1 MFASRC
7 RNPNIGKK
15 LAWGKDDQQLEPDND
30 EMSRI
35 DNRKSQ
41 LQIPPPNVVVL
52 GSINMDVMIRCAT
65 LPTRGQ
71 TVSASSSREVCGG
84 KGANQA
90 VAATKAGGSVRMI
103 GRVGDDAFS
112 QRLVTNL
119 VEHRVDSQSVRKT
132 PQCASGL
139 AIVAVEDSGEN
150 SILLVAGAN
159 GCLTFEDAN
168 DCRDAITTSDVLLMQ
183 LEVPTATVL
192 AAAQIARDAGVRC
205 ILDPAPVPHDWTDR
219 LLEVDLICPNE
230 TEAGEITGVSIETI
244 ADAEEAARQLHRRGA
259 KNVVITLGARG
270 TLLFAGGRCQH
281 IEPILIQAIDT
292 TAAGDAFAG
301 ALAVRW
307 AECDDLVDAVNFA
320 SAAGA
325 FAATNEGA
333 QPSLPTRTEIEA
345 LRTTP

>member
-1 MFASRC
+1 
-7 RNPNIGKK
+7 
-15 LAWGKDDQQLEPDND
+15 
-30 EMSRI
+30 MSRA
-35 DNRKSQ
+35 DDRESP
-41 LQIPPPNVVVL
+41 LQTPPPNVVVL

-90 VAATKAGGSVRMI
+90 VAAAKAGGSVRMI

-112 QRLVTNL
+112 QRLITNL
-119 VEHRVDSQSVRKT
+119 VEHRVDSQSVRTT
-132 PQCASGL
+132 PRCASGL

-159 GCLTFEDAN
+159 GCVTPD
-168 DCRDAITTSDVLLMQ
+168 DVIVCRDTITASDVLLMQ
-183 LEVPTATVL
+183 LEIPTATVL

-230 TEAGEITGVSIETI
+230 TEAGEITGIPIETI
-244 ADAEEAARQLHRRGA
+244 ADAEEAAKQLHRRGA
-259 KNVVITLGARG
+259 KNVVITLGERG
-270 TLLFAGGRCQH
+270 TLLCADGRCQH
-281 IEPILIQAIDT
+281 IAPVPIQAIDT

-307 AECDDLVDAVNFA
+307 AECDDLADAVRFA

-325 FAATNEGA
+325 LAATSEGA
-333 QPSLPTRTEIEA
+333 QPSLPARTEIEA
-345 LRTTP
+345 LRGTR